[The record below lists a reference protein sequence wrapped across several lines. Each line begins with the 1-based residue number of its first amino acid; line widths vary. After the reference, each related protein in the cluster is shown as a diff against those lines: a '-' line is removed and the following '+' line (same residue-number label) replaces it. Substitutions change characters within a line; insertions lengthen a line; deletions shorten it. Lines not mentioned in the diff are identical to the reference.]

1 MANNIPRWADAQ
13 LSAQLPFV
21 REQGEGPQIEF
32 KERLTEPTIKVAKE
46 LAAFGTSGGGVLYV
60 GINDNC
66 ELVGVEVPSG
76 DSRDELVRRVQDIVS
91 SVRPNLNSRI
101 LFAVENGFTVLAVC
115 IPVQDEPVFYSDGRP
130 YIKDLARSRPATPEE
145 VKERVWAHPS
155 SEHRRER
162 ERLNLID
169 ERDRQEHE
177 RTMQA
182 NEQLARLTNN
192 RIYMRTLDPG
202 SRG

>member
-1 MANNIPRWADAQ
+1 MTNNLPRWADAEF
-13 LSAQLPFV
+13 SAALPVV
-21 REQGEGPQIEF
+21 REQGEGLKVEF
-32 KERLTEPTIKVAKE
+32 KERLPEQAIKTAKA

-76 DSRDELVRRVQDIVS
+76 DLRDELVRRVQDIVS

-115 IPVQDEPVFYSDGRP
+115 IPAQDEPVYYCEQRP
-130 YIKDLARSRPATPEE
+130 YIRDLARSRPATPED

-162 ERLNLID
+162 ERLNLIN
-169 ERDRQEHE
+169 EHNRQEHE